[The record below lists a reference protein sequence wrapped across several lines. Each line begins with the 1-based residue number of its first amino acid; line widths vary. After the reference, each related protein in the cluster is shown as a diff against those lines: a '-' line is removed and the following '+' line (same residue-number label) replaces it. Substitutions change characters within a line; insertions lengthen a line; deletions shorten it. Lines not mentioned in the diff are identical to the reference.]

1 MVDIVR
7 LVSAWCLKPIVP
19 HLGHVIKNNP
29 LLRWVWYD
37 VSEDY
42 KSTHLN
48 SANRPKLL
56 IECVFFMLAF
66 KVILIRTQHTSYVLL
81 ALTLFE
87 RINSVS
93 DGSGETSRGIYLF
106 NNFFCHNYHG
116 RHRDSTFFCSCSER
130 IWIKYSGNTY
140 VHMGGL
146 SSYFFFF
153 LFPFFFAI
161 LWMLFQFVQL
171 QLQNWSTIDV
181 LHL

>member
-1 MVDIVR
+1 M
-7 LVSAWCLKPIVP
+7 SKPIVP